1 LSKDVA
7 KKTDLDT
14 VVRIAESEE
23 LVANLEV
30 SKLSLA
36 VDELEAEISR
46 FDVLILQDQKRKDAD
61 YDAKKTRKL

>member
-1 LSKDVA
+1 MSKDVA